1 MLQTIKEF
9 WRLVRF
15 EHAIMLAVA
24 VLIGEIVVLQ
34 GIPHLDAILLFSL
47 LVPIFSEMGSFALN
61 DYMDV
66 ETDRINRRMDRPLV
80 KGTIQPQFAFRFA
93 VFAFLVS
100 IFLASLINPIAF
112 MVVFLYDVF
121 AVLYSVKLKDLAVVG
136 NVFIATTMS
145 IPFIF
150 GAVVYQVYP
159 TLTIWILALL
169 GFVSGLAREIVK
181 TVEDM
186 EGDIKARKAH
196 TLPAII
202 GKDASIGLASAL
214 FLMFIPMS
222 VIPFFS
228 SGLILGVVSGILLV
242 IADVGVGIVSIFLL
256 FVRDDR
262 SLSLARK
269 YSLAALF
276 CGLFALLAA
285 SLCF

>member
-1 MLQTIKEF
+1 MLKTIKEF
-9 WRLVRF
+9 FRLVRF

-34 GIPHLDAILLFSL
+34 GFPQFGAILIFSL

-66 ETDRINRRMDRPLV
+66 ETDRINRRNDRPLV
-80 KGTIQPQFAFRFA
+80 RGTIKPEFAFRFS
-93 VFAFLVS
+93 VFAFLIS

-112 MVVFLYDVF
+112 MIVFFYNLF
-121 AVLYSVKLKDLAVVG
+121 AVLYSIKLKDLPVVG

-159 TLTIWILALL
+159 NLTIWILALL

-186 EGDIKARKAH
+186 EGDKAARRAK
-196 TLPAII
+196 TLPMLI
-202 GKDASIGLASAL
+202 GKNASMGLAAAL
-214 FLMFIPMS
+214 YLLFIPLS

-228 SGLILGVVSGILLV
+228 GLHLSIVSGALLLLADAG
-242 IADVGVGIVSIFLL
+242 IAVVALYIL
-256 FVRDDR
+256 FVHDKA
-262 SLSLARK
+262 SMEMTRK
-269 YSLAALF
+269 YSLVALF
-276 CGLFALLAA
+276 LGLFALLAG
-285 SLCF
+285 SLRI